1 VRSWRLRVLVPLAAV
16 GLVAAVAA
24 GVFAVAWS
32 HAERSARDQ
41 AVARAER
48 IAARAAETIAL
59 RGAEIERSARL
70 LADTPDL
77 ARRIA
82 DGDPS
87 RAQLDRFRTAA
98 GLDGVAASVADQWIV
113 VGAIDAPAD
122 REPGW
127 RLRRTAEGWRL
138 LAVERPP
145 GSPVSFAAA
154 RSLELGQSAVERNLQ
169 LLEPAAAAR
178 MVGGGRAAALHGAL
192 EGAPRSGWDSAEGAY
207 AIRPITTPGGALVGV
222 LDAAVPRLEA
232 EATLSH
238 LAWRALAI
246 SLLVVLAAALVAA
259 GLASR
264 LAGDVADLSA
274 AAEAIGGGD
283 LEHRVP
289 PARELDFL
297 SDRLETMRRRLQRD
311 QSELGRRQAEMEAV
325 VSGIAEGVVAVDGER
340 RVRFLS
346 APAAE
351 LLGVDPAQAVGMF
364 CGDLLRPEPLD
375 GTLPCDSACPI
386 LHARFRGP
394 ARAVESLRLA
404 GGGQHPFVVSS
415 AAPAPNP
422 AGGTAGGMQVVIL
435 RHESALEAAR
445 RARDAAVADLAHE
458 LQTPLAA
465 QGASLELLRERVAA
479 SDERALDLVL
489 ALEAGTFRLRRLID
503 NLLES
508 VRIESGQLAI
518 RRVEVDLDE
527 VIEEAVAM
535 TQPLLARR
543 RQTIELDLPPVLP
556 TVQGDP
562 QRLAQVVVNLLS
574 NASKYGPESSAVR
587 LGVAV
592 EKDGLVVWVADR
604 GPGFSAPS
612 RPGGRFR
619 RGAAEPPQAGSG
631 LGLWLCR
638 SILERHGGEL
648 LVTRAGEETL
658 VSARLPLGDAA

>member
-1 VRSWRLRVLVPLAAV
+1 MRSWRLRVLLPLAAV

-24 GVFAVAWS
+24 GVFAVVWS
-32 HAERSARDQ
+32 HAERLARDQ

-48 IAARAAETIAL
+48 VAARAAETIAL
-59 RGAEIERSARL
+59 RGAEIERAARL

-77 ARRIA
+77 ARSIA
-82 DGDPS
+82 AGDPS
-87 RAQLDRFRTAA
+87 RAELDRFRTAA
-98 GLDGVAASVADQWIV
+98 GLDGVAVSSGGQWTV
-113 VGAIDAPAD
+113 VGAIDPTGH

-127 RLRRTAEGWRL
+127 RLQRAAEGWRL

-145 GSPVSFAAA
+145 GAEVSVAVSRGLEIVGSP
-154 RSLELGQSAVERNLQ
+154 VERNVR
-169 LLEPAAAAR
+169 LLAPGEAGQI
-178 MVGGGRAAALHGAL
+178 VGGSRAAALHGAI
-192 EGAPRSGWDSAEGAY
+192 EGAPRSGWDSADGAY
-207 AIRPITTPGGALVGV
+207 AIRPITAPDGAIVGV
-222 LDAAVPRLEA
+222 LDAVVPRLEA
-232 EATLSH
+232 EASLGS

-246 SLLVVLAAALVAA
+246 SLIVVLAAALVAA

-274 AAEAIGGGD
+274 AAEAIGAGD
-283 LEHRVP
+283 LDHRVP

-311 QSELGRRQAEMEAV
+311 QSELGRRQSEMEAV

-346 APAAE
+346 APAAGI
-351 LLGVDPAQAVGMF
+351 LGVDPAQAVGMF

-375 GTLPCDSACPI
+375 GVLPCDAACPI

-404 GGGQHPFVVSS
+404 DGGPHPFVVSS
-415 AAPAPNP
+415 AAPAPNA

-435 RHESALEAAR
+435 RHESALEVAR

-479 SDERALDLVL
+479 TDERALDLVL

-518 RRVEVDLDE
+518 RRVDVDLDE

-562 QRLAQVVVNLLS
+562 QRLGQVVVNLLS
-574 NASKYGPESSAVR
+574 NASKYGPEASAVR
-587 LGVAV
+587 LGVAL
-592 EKDGLVVWVADR
+592 EKDGLELWVADR
-604 GPGFSAPS
+604 GPGFPSPS

-648 LVTRAGEETL
+648 RVTRAGEETL